1 MVSQVRDHDEISAA
15 RRHLVVRVAV
25 VAGLIVALLAG
36 LLIYEREQET
46 GSAPEAK
53 PQGMAVAPIG
63 NAVSSSPAAALSE
76 EISKAIA
83 EAPDTTQEVLA
94 SLSAPVVVP
103 EETFDPTVPREG
115 ESAPEPAKTVTRTA
129 SAPPPIRANDRLV
142 VEQTKP
148 TPAAIAKPAASAAPV
163 LVPPAPPAVA
173 APVSAALPSTAGY
186 LIQLGIFNNRGNAE
200 ELRSKLALA
209 GIPSQLETRVH
220 LGPFK
225 TREDALKAQQTLRTL
240 GMTQGLLV
248 PPKKPQ

>member
-1 MVSQVRDHDEISAA
+1 MATQLEEHDDIVAA
-15 RRHLVVRVAV
+15 RRQLVVRLAV

-36 LLIYEREQET
+36 LLIYEREQT
-46 GSAPEAK
+46 PASQNDAK
-53 PQGMAVAPIG
+53 PQGVAVAPIG
-63 NAVSSSPAAALSE
+63 NVVSSSPALPEDIAR
-76 EISKAIA
+76 AIA
-83 EAPDTTQEVLA
+83 EAPDVAQEALA
-94 SLSAPVVVP
+94 SLSAPAAVP

-115 ESAPEPAKTVTRTA
+115 ESSPTPAVSAVLA
-129 SAPPPIRANDRLV
+129 SPPVPSARRSDRLV

-148 TPAAIAKPAASAAPV
+148 LPTATKPSPGAAPV
-163 LVPPAPPAVA
+163 LVPPPPPTVA
-173 APVSAALPSTAGY
+173 APVAPALPSTAGY

-225 TREDALKAQQTLRTL
+225 TREEALKAQQTLRTL

-248 PPKKPQ
+248 PPKKAP

>member
-1 MVSQVRDHDEISAA
+1 MATQLEDHDDIATA
-15 RRHLVVRVAV
+15 RRQLVVRLAV
-25 VAGLIVALLAG
+25 VAGLIVVLLAG
-36 LLIYEREQET
+36 LLIYEREQAS
-46 GSAPEAK
+46 GSAADTK
-53 PQGMAVAPIG
+53 PQGVAVAPIG
-63 NAVSSSPAAALSE
+63 NVVSSSPALPE
-76 EISKAIA
+76 EISRAIA
-83 EAPDTTQEVLA
+83 EAPDVAQEALA
-94 SLSAPVVVP
+94 SLSSPAAVP

-115 ESAPEPAKTVTRTA
+115 EPPPTAAASSAPALQAAPTA
-129 SAPPPIRANDRLV
+129 RRSDRLV

-148 TPAAIAKPAASAAPV
+148 ATPLAAKPSPGAAPV
-163 LVPPAPPAVA
+163 LVPPPPPTVA
-173 APVSAALPSTAGY
+173 APVAPALPSTTGY

-248 PPKKPQ
+248 PPKKAP

>member
-1 MVSQVRDHDEISAA
+1 MASQFEEHDDVAA
-15 RRHLVVRVAV
+15 GRRALVVRLAV

-36 LLIYEREQET
+36 LLIYEREQT
-46 GSAPEAK
+46 SGSAADAK
-53 PQGMAVAPIG
+53 PQGVAVAPIG
-63 NAVSSSPAAALSE
+63 NVVSSSPPALPE
-76 EISKAIA
+76 DISRAIA
-83 EAPDTTQEVLA
+83 EAPDVAQEALA
-94 SLSAPVVVP
+94 SLSSPAAVP

-115 ESAPEPAKTVTRTA
+115 EPPPTAATSSAPALQAVPSTRR
-129 SAPPPIRANDRLV
+129 SDRLV

-148 TPAAIAKPAASAAPV
+148 AAPSVAKPSPGAAPV
-163 LVPPAPPAVA
+163 LVPPPPPTVA
-173 APVSAALPSTAGY
+173 APVAPALPSTTGY

-248 PPKKPQ
+248 PPKKAP